1 MDSQPQQQVI
11 QLGYEKRRELPGA
24 GEAAIPRL
32 GEGRYLKLPVGGGA
46 WGGGGRKWGQRNQ
59 LRQRVRLGK
68 AQWTRVPEI
77 SRCVWCFRSKG
88 QGRVGQ
94 GLDSTGV

>member
-32 GEGRYLKLPVGGGA
+32 GEGRYLKLPVGGGSV
-46 WGGGGRKWGQRNQ
+46 GRGRKKVGTEEP
-59 LRQRVRLGK
+59 
-68 AQWTRVPEI
+68 AQAKSQAGESPVDP
-77 SRCVWCFRSKG
+77 SP
-88 QGRVGQ
+88 
-94 GLDSTGV
+94 

>member
-32 GEGRYLKLPVGGGA
+32 GEGRYLKLPVGGGERGEGEEESGDRGTSSGKESG
-46 WGGGGRKWGQRNQ
+46 WGKPSG
-59 LRQRVRLGK
+59 
-68 AQWTRVPEI
+68 PE
-77 SRCVWCFRSKG
+77 SLK
-88 QGRVGQ
+88 
-94 GLDSTGV
+94 